1 VLACSSAGDHFKS
14 FESREVQF
22 LSKSNSPQRQQTN
35 PLIKWLALDWNRPE
49 RSYNPDVRDFLAA
62 LLDYPKD
69 HVVTE
74 DAGGGGYPDIKL
86 LTPEKIAWVVGDL
99 KKDDA
104 ELTTESGRRNLWNQK
119 RKYVEGLTRYVLFLT
134 ARYLWLV
141 LPTGEA
147 VAGFEDPCNLS
158 EITFEELREKL
169 QFLSSAQ
176 ATHRNQWAT
185 FIDGQL
191 PYVYLKLDE
200 PETLDR
206 LRQDLQTSFTEL
218 NTAAEG
224 AIATLIQQYTEFKS
238 QEQEIQRNLVDTG
251 DTQRRAFVKLRF
263 KFDFH
268 RHLFE
273 DLLPRF
279 EDQYG
284 RDVNAKGKQVE
295 ERIRESFVADSV
307 AVLVAR
313 VLFLRLIEDL
323 GLTKNKKRRLSNGGP
338 QDWAAFVDHL
348 TDDAKALVE
357 LVAKDVGRLYHEP
370 FERNL
375 FDWIYE
381 TNGALD
387 EALQRLILRFNA
399 YDFAGLSEEILGDI
413 YQTFLPAAKRKRLG
427 EFYTPASIVDWLL
440 EQTVFRHGEGK
451 LLDPSC
457 GSGSF
462 LVRYMHR
469 CLEDAKTRG
478 LDADAVLQ
486 ELQTTVWGF
495 DLNPFA
501 AFISHFQLM
510 WALVRFKP
518 STNPTDI
525 PKIHVYNLNSLLQE
539 SDLVTLLGEGFL
551 APGSAERDRD
561 QWKYIVGNPPY
572 IRAERVKYGDEMKGL
587 WHQVW
592 GQNADTGLV
601 FLYRALTE
609 SLEAGGW
616 LGMVVSGGYA
626 NSEAAAKVWKL
637 LYPRRDAALRK
648 IVWLEF
654 TEKPVWDV
662 ARVPLILVIE
672 RTPAKDD
679 DEIELYVPTK
689 WTSDEPPVKINYKD
703 FFDAKVSPRVTGIDP
718 SNTLEGLWGDYLLP
732 LLHPEDVPLLKKLY
746 PNGNGGN
753 FVELKEAVARQ
764 LSRNNRPFWWTYGIQ
779 RGGAEV
785 TPEPT
790 GTKPIQVIAGRSL
803 AMGWQGEPAGWVD
816 LETVKDKTYGK
827 LSLWADHHKP
837 SEFIAVPTLVKSI
850 FASVISTTEEL
861 AAINTV
867 LVAVPKQNGP
877 QAQAVAAFIGSK
889 LARFYF
895 VVRLRSTVIQGNY
908 ATIYPRNLD
917 NLPWVRNLDSIIEQ
931 RLVDSYNE
939 LTRLAAIAKNNPNE
953 WLLSEVETRI
963 ATSRY
968 KLSDRTLILN
978 FSNWSLEDV
987 QVAELSLEGNSIR
1000 AGLFSLELLD
1010 VDVAEL
1016 VYKLL
1021 TLNADEDTTISRA
1034 IIQKLLVPQ
1043 DYAAL
1048 MQAYRQ
1054 RFDSFQQVESD
1065 FFAALAQI
1073 DQTVYEMFGLTD
1085 EEKNHIETRLA
1096 SFPLNKLQPRYPW
1109 QTVKPR
1115 PIKAYTSDRFA

>member
-1 VLACSSAGDHFKS
+1 MSS
-14 FESREVQF
+14 SRP
-22 LSKSNSPQRQQTN
+22 KRQQSD
-35 PLIKWLALDWNRPE
+35 PLAKWLTLDWNRPE
-49 RSYNPDVRDFLAA
+49 RSYNPDVRDFLAG

-69 HVVTE
+69 RVVTE

-86 LTPEKIAWVVGDL
+86 LTPEKISWVVGDL

-104 ELTTESGRRNLWNQK
+104 ELNTESGRRKLWNQK

-134 ARYLWLV
+134 AHYLWLV

-147 VAGFEDPCNLS
+147 VEGFEDPCNLS
-158 EITFEELREKL
+158 EITFEELRERLKL
-169 QFLSSAQ
+169 LSCEQ
-176 ATHRNQWAT
+176 ATHSNQWAT

-191 PYVYLKLDE
+191 PYVYLKLDA

-218 NTAAEG
+218 GIAAEQ
-224 AIATLIQQYTEFKS
+224 AIATLIQQYEEFKC

-251 DTQRRAFVKLRF
+251 DTQRRALVRLRF
-263 KFDFH
+263 RFDFH

-273 DLLPRF
+273 DLLSRF

-295 ERIRESFVADSV
+295 ERIRESFIADSV

-313 VLFLRLIEDL
+313 VLFLRLVEDL
-323 GLTKNKKRRLSNGGP
+323 KLTKKRRLSNGGP
-338 QDWAAFVDHL
+338 RDWAAFVDQL
-348 TDDAKALVE
+348 TGDAKALVQ

-399 YDFAGLSEEILGDI
+399 YDFSGLSEEILGDI
-413 YQTFLPAAKRKRLG
+413 YQTFLPTAKRKRLG
-427 EFYTPASIVDWLL
+427 EFYTPAAIVDWLL
-440 EQTVFRHGEGK
+440 EQTVFSHGEGK

-462 LVRYMHR
+462 LVRYVHR
-469 CLEDAKTRG
+469 CLQDAKTRG
-478 LDADAVLQ
+478 LDADVVLQ

-518 STNPTDI
+518 STNPVNV
-525 PKIHVYNLNSLLQE
+525 PQIHVYNLNSLLRE
-539 SDLVTLLGEGFL
+539 SDLVPLLGEGFL
-551 APGSAERDRD
+551 APGSAERDGG

-572 IRAERVKYGDEMKGL
+572 IRAERVKYNDEMRGL
-587 WHQVW
+587 WHQIW

-609 SLEAGGW
+609 SLEAGGF

-654 TEKPVWDV
+654 AGKQWDASV
-662 ARVPLILVIE
+662 IPMLLVIE
-672 RTPAKDD
+672 KTAAQED
-679 DEIELYVPTK
+679 DEIELLVPAT
-689 WTSDEPPVKINYKD
+689 WRSDEPPVKIKYKD
-703 FFDAKVSPRVTGIDP
+703 FFDAKVSPRVTDIDP
-718 SNTLEGLWGDYLLP
+718 SNTAEALWGDYLLP
-732 LLHPEDVPLLKKLY
+732 LLHPEDVPILKRLY

-753 FVELKEAVARQ
+753 VVELKEAVARQ
-764 LSRNNRPFWWTYGIQ
+764 LSRNNRPFWFTYGIQ
-779 RGGAEV
+779 RGGTEV
-785 TPEPT
+785 TAESI
-790 GTKPIQVIAGRSL
+790 GTNSVQVVAGRSIS
-803 AMGWQGEPAGWVD
+803 MGWAGEPVGWVNLD
-816 LETVKDKTYGK
+816 TVKERQYGK
-827 LSLWADHHKP
+827 LSLWASQTH
-837 SEFIAVPTLVKSI
+837 ERFLAVAKFTLAPTASI
-850 FASVISTTEEL
+850 VSSRDELSL
-861 AAINTV
+861 AAVDTV
-867 LVAVPKQNGP
+867 LVALPKLGGVSLE
-877 QAQAVAAFIGSK
+877 AVAAYINSK
-889 LARFYF
+889 LARFYWAI
-895 VVRLRSTVIQGNY
+895 RLRSVAIQGFYSTN
-908 ATIYPRNLD
+908 YPRTLEA
-917 NLPWVRNLDSIIEQ
+917 LPWVRTLDPIIEQ
-931 RLVDSYNE
+931 RLVEGYNE
-939 LTRLAAIAKNNPNE
+939 LAQLAAIAKNNPDE

-968 KLSDRTLILN
+968 KLSDRNLGLN
-978 FSNWSLEDV
+978 FSNWSPEDV
-987 QVAELSLEGNSIR
+987 QVEELSLDDNSIR
-1000 AGLFSLELLD
+1000 AGLFSLELVD
-1010 VDVAEL
+1010 ADVAEL

-1048 MQAYRQ
+1048 MSTYRH
-1054 RFDSFQQVESD
+1054 RLAGFQQVESD
-1065 FFAALAQI
+1065 FFAALAHI
-1073 DQTVYEMFGLTD
+1073 DQTVYEMFELTD
-1085 EEKNHIETRLA
+1085 AEKAHIETRLT

>member
-1 VLACSSAGDHFKS
+1 MSRSS
-14 FESREVQF
+14 R
-22 LSKSNSPQRQQTN
+22 PQRQQAN
-35 PLIKWLALDWNRPE
+35 PLAKWLALDWNRPE
-49 RSYNPDVRDFLAA
+49 RSYNPDVRDFLAG

-69 HVVTE
+69 CVVTE

-104 ELTTESGRRNLWNQK
+104 ELTTPSGRRKLWNQK

-134 ARYLWLV
+134 ARYVWLV

-147 VAGFEDPCNLS
+147 VAGFEAPCNLS
-158 EITFEELREKL
+158 EITFEELKERLK
-169 QFLSSAQ
+169 FLSYEQ
-176 ATHRNQWAT
+176 ATHSNQWAT

-191 PYVYLKLDE
+191 PYVYLKLDA
-200 PETLDR
+200 PETLAR

-218 NTAAEG
+218 VTAAEQ
-224 AIATLIQQYTEFKS
+224 AIATLIQEYEEFKR
-238 QEQEIQRNLVDTG
+238 QEQKIQQNLIDTG
-251 DTQRRAFVKLRF
+251 DTQRRALVRLRF

-279 EDQYG
+279 QDQYG
-284 RDVNAKGKQVE
+284 RDVNAKDNKQVE

-313 VLFLRLIEDL
+313 VLFLRLVEDL
-323 GLTKNKKRRLSNGGP
+323 KLTKKRRLSNGGP
-338 QDWAAFVDHL
+338 QDWASFVEQL
-348 TDDAKALVE
+348 TGDAKELVQ
-357 LVAKDVGRLYHEP
+357 LVAKDIGRLYHDP

-399 YDFAGLSEEILGDI
+399 YDFSGLSEEILGDI
-413 YQTFLPAAKRKRLG
+413 YQTFLPTAKRKRLG

-440 EQTVFRHGEGK
+440 EQTVFTHGEGN

-462 LVRYMHR
+462 LVRYVHR

-478 LDADAVLQ
+478 LDPDTVLQ
-486 ELQTTVWGF
+486 ELQTNVWGF

-518 STNPTDI
+518 STKDV
-525 PKIHVYNLNSLLQE
+525 PKIPVYNLNSLLRE
-539 SDLVTLLGEGFL
+539 SDLVPLLGEGLL
-551 APGSAERDRD
+551 APGSADRD
-561 QWKYIVGNPPY
+561 SKQWKYIVGNPPY
-572 IRAERVKYGDEMKGL
+572 IRAERVKYNDEMRGL

-592 GQNADTGLV
+592 GPNADTGFV

-609 SLEAGGW
+609 SLQSGGF

-637 LYPRRDAALRK
+637 LYPAREAALRK

-654 TEKPVWDV
+654 AGKQWDANV
-662 ARVPLILVIE
+662 IPMLLVIE
-672 RTPAKDD
+672 KTSAQEN
-679 DEIELYVPTK
+679 DEIELYVPST
-689 WTSDEPPVKINYKD
+689 WPSNEPPAKIKYKD
-703 FFDAKVSPRVTGIDP
+703 FFDAKVSPRVTEIDP
-718 SNTLEGLWGDYLLP
+718 SNPLEAFWGNYLLP
-732 LLHPEDVPLLKKLY
+732 LLHPEDIPILKKLY

-753 FVELKEAVARQ
+753 VVELKEAVARQ
-764 LSRNNRPFWWTYGIQ
+764 LNRKNQPIWFTYGIQ
-779 RGGAEV
+779 AGREAQV
-785 TPEPT
+785 TESPT
-790 GTKPIQVIAGRSL
+790 GNRPIQTILGRSISL
-803 AMGWQGEPAGWVD
+803 GWHGEPEGWIN
-816 LETVKDKTYGK
+816 LEDVQK
-827 LSLWADHHKP
+827 LSIWGDRKIP
-837 SEFIAVPTLVKSI
+837 SFIAVAEVALVP
-850 FASVISTTEEL
+850 FACLVDREE
-861 AAINTV
+861 
-867 LVAVPKQNGP
+867 
-877 QAQAVAAFIGSK
+877 VAARNSVVIALPKIDGPPSKAIVAFLNSK
-889 LARFYF
+889 LVRFYYLI
-895 VVRLRSTVIQGNY
+895 RLRAGVLEGSSR
-908 ATIYPRNLD
+908 AHIYPRVLD
-917 NLPWVRNLDSIIEQ
+917 ALPWIKNPDSTIEQ
-931 RLVDSYNE
+931 RLVESYN
-939 LTRLAAIAKNNPNE
+939 RLARLAVIAKNNPDE

-968 KLSDRTLILN
+968 KLSDKSLGLN
-978 FSNWSLEDV
+978 FSNWSPEDV
-987 QVAELSLEGNSIR
+987 QVEELSLDGNCIR
-1000 AGLFSLELLD
+1000 AGLFSLELINAD
-1010 VDVAEL
+1010 IAEL
-1016 VYKLL
+1016 VNKLL

-1043 DYAAL
+1043 DYTVV
-1048 MQAYRQ
+1048 MQNYRQ
-1054 RFDSFQQVESD
+1054 RLASFQQVESD
-1065 FFAALAQI
+1065 FFSVLAHI
-1073 DQTVYEMFGLTD
+1073 DETVYEMFGLTD
-1085 EEKNHIETRLA
+1085 EEKTHIETRLA

>member
-1 VLACSSAGDHFKS
+1 MRLRILSRSSRPSKQQLDPLA
-14 FESREVQF
+14 
-22 LSKSNSPQRQQTN
+22 
-35 PLIKWLALDWNRPE
+35 KWLTLDWNQPE
-49 RSYNPDVRDFLAA
+49 RSYNPDVRDLLAG

-69 HVVTE
+69 RVVTE

-86 LTPEKIAWVVGDL
+86 LTPEKTAWIVGDL

-104 ELTTESGRRNLWNQK
+104 ELNTESGRRKLWNQK

-134 ARYLWLV
+134 AHYLWIV
-141 LPTGEA
+141 LPTGDPVE
-147 VAGFEDPCNLS
+147 GFEEPCNLS
-158 EITFEELREKL
+158 GITFGALKEKL
-169 QFLSSAQ
+169 RFISYEQ
-176 ATHRNQWAT
+176 ATHGNQWAT
-185 FIDGQL
+185 FINGQL
-191 PYVYLKLDE
+191 PYVYLKLDA

-218 NTAAEG
+218 GAAAEQ
-224 AIATLIQQYTEFKS
+224 AIALLIQQYEEFKQ
-238 QEQEIQRNLVDTG
+238 QEREIEHNSVYTG
-251 DTQRRAFVKLRF
+251 DTQRRALVRLRS

-284 RDVNAKGKQVE
+284 RDVNAKDRQVK

-313 VLFLRLIEDL
+313 VLFLRLVEDL
-323 GLTKNKKRRLSNGGP
+323 GLTKKRRLSNGGP

-348 TDDAKALVE
+348 TGDAKALVQ
-357 LVAKDVGRLYHEP
+357 LVAEDVGRLYHEP

-413 YQTFLPAAKRKRLG
+413 YQTFLPPAKRKRLG
-427 EFYTPASIVDWLL
+427 EFYTPPSIVDWLL
-440 EQTVFRHGEGK
+440 EQTVFQHGEGT

-462 LVRYMHR
+462 LVRYVHR
-469 CLEDAKTRG
+469 CLEDAKTRE
-478 LDADAVLQ
+478 LDPDTVLQ
-486 ELQTTVWGF
+486 ELQATVWGF

-518 STNPTDI
+518 STKPDDI
-525 PKIHVYNLNSLLQE
+525 PKIHIYNLNSLLRE
-539 SDLVTLLGEGFL
+539 SDLVPLLGKGFL
-551 APGSAERDRD
+551 APGSAERDSQ

-572 IRAERVKYGDEMKGL
+572 IRAERVKYNDEMRGL
-587 WHQVW
+587 WQQVW

-609 SLEAGGW
+609 SLESGGW

-637 LYPRRDAALRK
+637 LYPGRTAALRK

-654 TEKPVWDV
+654 TDKPVWDV
-662 ARVPLILVIE
+662 APVPLILVIE
-672 RTPAKDD
+672 RTPAQEN
-679 DEIELYVPTK
+679 DEIELYVPSK
-689 WTSDEPPVKINYKD
+689 WTSNEPPVKVNYKD
-703 FFDAKVSPRVTGIDP
+703 FFDAKINPRVTDIDP
-718 SNTLEGLWGDYLLP
+718 SNPREGLWGDYLLP
-732 LLHPEDVPLLKKLY
+732 LLHPEDVPILKKLY
-746 PNGNGGN
+746 PNGNGSN
-753 FVELKEAVARQ
+753 IVELKEAVARQ
-764 LSRNNRPFWWTYGIQ
+764 LSRNNRIFGWTYGIQ

-785 TPEPT
+785 TQERI
-790 GTKPIQVIAGRSL
+790 GDNPIQVIAGRSL
-803 AMGWQGEPAGWVD
+803 AMGWHGEPAGWVD
-816 LETVKDKTYGK
+816 LEAVKKRRYGK
-827 LSLWADHHKP
+827 LSLWADQIHE
-837 SEFIAVPTLVKSI
+837 SFIAVTNIGTSLTAALI
-850 FASVISTTEEL
+850 ESTEC
-861 AAINTV
+861 AAIDT
-867 LVAVPKQNGP
+867 LIVALPDFNKFNPKAITAYLN
-877 QAQAVAAFIGSK
+877 SK
-889 LARFYF
+889 LARFYWAL
-895 VVRLRSTVIQGNY
+895 RLRSGVIQGYY
-908 ATIYPRNLD
+908 AHVYPRTLEA
-917 NLPWVRNLDSIIEQ
+917 LPWVKTIQTTIEQ
-931 RLVDSYNE
+931 QLVESYDE
-939 LTRLAAIAKNNPNE
+939 LARLAAIAKNNPDE
-953 WLLSEVETRI
+953 WLLSEVETRLE
-963 ATSRY
+963 TSRY
-968 KLSDRTLILN
+968 KLSNKILGLN
-978 FSNWSLEDV
+978 FTNWSPEDV
-987 QVAELSLEGNSIR
+987 YVEELTLDGNCIR
-1000 AGLFSLELLD
+1000 AGLFSLELVD
-1010 VDVAEL
+1010 TDVAEL

-1021 TLNADEDTTISRA
+1021 TLNADEETTISRA
-1034 IIQKLLVPQ
+1034 IIQKLLIPQ

-1048 MQAYRQ
+1048 MQDYRQ
-1054 RFDSFQQVESD
+1054 RSASFQQVESD
-1065 FFAALAQI
+1065 FFAVLNRI
-1073 DQTVYEMFGLTD
+1073 DDTVYAMFGLTD
-1085 EEKNHIETRLA
+1085 DEKTHIENRLA

>member
-1 VLACSSAGDHFKS
+1 MSRSS
-14 FESREVQF
+14 R
-22 LSKSNSPQRQQTN
+22 PPRQQAN
-35 PLIKWLALDWNRPE
+35 PLTKWLALDWSRPE
-49 RSYNPDVRDFLAA
+49 RSYNPDVRDFLAG

-69 HVVTE
+69 RVVTE

-99 KKDDA
+99 KKDNA
-104 ELTTESGRRNLWNQK
+104 EVNTETGRIKLWQQK

-134 ARYLWLV
+134 ARYIWLV
-141 LPTGEA
+141 LPTGKA
-147 VAGFEDPCNLS
+147 VEGFEDPCNLS
-158 EITFEELREKL
+158 EITFEELRERLK
-169 QFLSSAQ
+169 FLSYEQ

-185 FIDGQL
+185 FINGQL
-191 PYVYLKLDE
+191 PYVYLKLDA
-200 PETLDR
+200 PEILDR
-206 LRQDLQTSFTEL
+206 LRQDLQTSFAEL
-218 NTAAEG
+218 GAAAEQ
-224 AIATLIQQYTEFKS
+224 AIVTLIQQYEEFKG

-251 DTQRRAFVKLRF
+251 DTQRRALVRLRSR
-263 KFDFH
+263 FDFH

-313 VLFLRLIEDL
+313 VLFLRLVEDL
-323 GLTKNKKRRLSNGGP
+323 KLTKKRRLSNGGP
-338 QDWAAFVDHL
+338 RDWAAFVDQL
-348 TDDAKALVE
+348 TGDAKALVQ

-399 YDFAGLSEEILGDI
+399 YDFSGLSEEILGDI
-413 YQTFLPAAKRKRLG
+413 YQTFLPVAKRKRLG

-440 EQTVFRHGEGK
+440 EQTVFSHGEGK

-462 LVRYMHR
+462 LVRYVHR
-469 CLEDAKTRG
+469 CLQDAKMRG
-478 LDADAVLQ
+478 LDTDAVLQ
-486 ELQTTVWGF
+486 ELQATVWGF

-518 STNPTDI
+518 STNPVNVPQI
-525 PKIHVYNLNSLLQE
+525 QVYNLNSLLRE
-539 SDLVTLLGEGFL
+539 SDLVPLLGVGFL
-551 APGSAERDRD
+551 APGSAERDSG

-572 IRAERVKYGDEMKGL
+572 IRAERVKYNDEMRGL
-587 WHQVW
+587 WHQIW

-609 SLEAGGW
+609 SLESGGW

-637 LYPRRDAALRK
+637 LYPGRDAALRK

-654 TEKPVWDV
+654 AGKQWDANV
-662 ARVPLILVIE
+662 IPMLLVIE
-672 RTPAKDD
+672 KTSAQEN
-679 DEIELYVPTK
+679 DEIELFVPAR
-689 WTSDEPPVKINYKD
+689 WRSDEPPVKIKYRD
-703 FFDAKVSPRVTGIDP
+703 FFDAKINPRVTEIDR
-718 SNTLEGLWGDYLLP
+718 SNTAEALWGDYLLP
-732 LLHPEDVPLLKKLY
+732 LLHPKDVPILKKLY

-753 FVELKEAVARQ
+753 VVELKEAVARQ
-764 LSRNNRPFWWTYGIQ
+764 LSRNNRPFWFTYGIQ
-779 RGGAEV
+779 
-785 TPEPT
+785 
-790 GTKPIQVIAGRSL
+790 AGREAQVTEISTDNRSIQILLGKSL
-803 AMGWQGEPAGWVD
+803 AMGWHGEPEGWIN
-816 LETVKDKTYGK
+816 LENVQK
-827 LSLWADHHKP
+827 LSIWGDRRYP
-837 SEFIAVPTLVKSI
+837 SFIAV
-850 FASVISTTEEL
+850 AEL
-861 AAINTV
+861 A
-867 LVAVPKQNGP
+867 LVPFACVVEREDIAARNSVVIALPKIGGVSLK
-877 QAQAVAAFIGSK
+877 AVASFLNSK
-889 LARFYF
+889 LVRFYH
-895 VVRLRSTVIQGNY
+895 VVRLRAGVLEGSSRSH
-908 ATIYPRNLD
+908 IYPRTLEA
-917 NLPWVRNLDSIIEQ
+917 LPWVKNLNSAIEQ
-931 RLVDSYNE
+931 RLVEGYDK
-939 LTRLAAIAKNNPNE
+939 LAQLAAITKNNPNE

-963 ATSRY
+963 KTSRY
-968 KLSDRTLILN
+968 KLSDRNLGLD
-978 FSNWSLEDV
+978 FSNWSPEDV
-987 QVAELSLEGNSIR
+987 QVAELSLDGNIIR

-1010 VDVAEL
+1010 ADVAEL

-1021 TLNADEDTTISRA
+1021 TLNADEDTTIPKA
-1034 IIQKLLVPQ
+1034 IIQKLLIPQ
-1043 DYAAL
+1043 DYATL
-1048 MQAYRQ
+1048 MQTYRQ
-1054 RFDSFQQVESD
+1054 KFVSFQQVESD
-1065 FFAALAQI
+1065 FFSALAQI
-1073 DQTVYEMFGLTD
+1073 DQTVYEMFELTD
-1085 EEKNHIETRLA
+1085 EEKAHIETRLT
-1096 SFPLNKLQPRYPW
+1096 SFPLSKLQPRYPW

>member
-1 VLACSSAGDHFKS
+1 MSRSS
-14 FESREVQF
+14 R
-22 LSKSNSPQRQQTN
+22 PQRQQAN
-35 PLIKWLALDWNRPE
+35 PLEKWLALDWNRPE
-49 RSYNPDVRDFLAA
+49 RSYNPDVRDFLAG

-69 HVVTE
+69 RVVTE

-104 ELTTESGRRNLWNQK
+104 ELNTESGRRKLWNQK

-147 VAGFEDPCNLS
+147 VVGFEEPYNLT

-169 QFLSSAQ
+169 KFLSYEQ

-191 PYVYLKLDE
+191 PYIYLKLDAS
-200 PETLDR
+200 ETLER
-206 LRQDLQTSFTEL
+206 LRQDLQTSFAEL
-218 NTAAEG
+218 GTAAEQ
-224 AIATLIQQYTEFKS
+224 AIATLIQQYEEFKR

-251 DTQRRAFVKLRF
+251 DTQRRALVRLRF

-273 DLLPRF
+273 DILPRF

-313 VLFLRLIEDL
+313 VLFLRLVEDL
-323 GLTKNKKRRLSNGGP
+323 ELTKKRRLSNGGP
-338 QDWAAFVDHL
+338 RDWAAFVDQL
-348 TDDAKALVE
+348 TGDAKALVQ
-357 LVAKDVGRLYHEP
+357 LVAEDVGRLYHEP

-399 YDFAGLSEEILGDI
+399 YDFSGLSEEILGDI
-413 YQTFLPAAKRKRLG
+413 YQTFLPTAKRKRLG

-440 EQTVFRHGEGK
+440 EQTVFSHGEGK

-462 LVRYMHR
+462 LVRYVHR

-478 LDADAVLQ
+478 LDPDTVLQ
-486 ELQTTVWGF
+486 ELQTSVWGF

-518 STNPTDI
+518 STNPADI
-525 PKIHVYNLNSLLQE
+525 PKIHVYNLNSLLRE
-539 SDLVTLLGEGFL
+539 SDLVPLLGAGFL
-551 APGSAERDRD
+551 ALGASERDSE

-572 IRAERVKYGDEMKGL
+572 IRAERVKYNDEMRGQWK
-587 WHQVW
+587 QVW

-601 FLYRALTE
+601 FLYRALTQ
-609 SLEAGGW
+609 SLQSGGW

-654 TEKPVWDV
+654 TDKPVWDV

-672 RTPAKDD
+672 RTSAQED
-679 DEIELYVPTK
+679 DEIELYVPSK
-689 WTSDEPPVKINYKD
+689 WTSDEPPVKVNYKD
-703 FFDAKVSPRVTGIDP
+703 FFDAKVSPRVTEIDL
-718 SNTLEGLWGDYLLP
+718 SNTAESLWGDYLLP
-732 LLHPEDVPLLKKLY
+732 LLHPEDVPILKKLY

-753 FVELKEAVARQ
+753 VVELKEAVARQ

-803 AMGWQGEPAGWVD
+803 AMGWHGEPAGWVD
-816 LETVKDKTYGK
+816 LEAVKNRSYGK
-827 LSLWADHHKP
+827 LSLWADQVHDV
-837 SEFIAVPTLVKSI
+837 FIAVAKFTPSLT
-850 FASVISTTEEL
+850 
-861 AAINTV
+861 AAIVTSGTRENSLASLDTV
-867 LVAVPKQNGP
+867 IVALPKKAGNQP
-877 QAQAVAAFIGSK
+877 EAIAAYLNSK
-889 LARFYF
+889 LARFYWAI
-895 VVRLRSTVIQGNY
+895 RLRSGVIQGNY
-908 ATIYPRNLD
+908 ATNYPRTLES
-917 NLPWVRNLDSIIEQ
+917 LPWVRNLDYSNEQ
-931 RLVDSYNE
+931 RLVESYTE
-939 LTRLAAIAKNNPNE
+939 LARLAATAKNSPDE
-953 WLLSEVETRI
+953 WLLSEVEARI

-968 KLSDRTLILN
+968 KLSDRSLGLN
-978 FSNWSLEDV
+978 LSNWSPEDV
-987 QVAELSLEGNSIR
+987 QAEELNLDGNCIR
-1000 AGLFSLELLD
+1000 AGLFSLELVD
-1010 VDVAEL
+1010 ADVAEL

-1021 TLNADEDTTISRA
+1021 TLNADEETTISRA

-1054 RFDSFQQVESD
+1054 RFASFQQVESD

-1073 DQTVYEMFGLTD
+1073 DETVYEMFGLTD
-1085 EEKNHIETRLA
+1085 AEKIHIEARLT

-1109 QTVKPR
+1109 QTVKAR